1 MQKGAGKVSEAGE
14 GRISYSPNIVAL
26 CLDSYSVKRQDGR
39 LYHQYIA
46 EPVCFTSLIEALG
59 QMEGFYDE
67 LCFPF
72 ATTEIRSFRVDRR
85 RCRAGNKQ
93 ESAGYRREEM
103 RRGGREGD
111 RQESAGYRWEEM
123 RRGGREGDRQESAGY
138 RREEI
143 RRKEMKVMET
153 FDDVIGHRGTDATF
167 VIRVQH
173 RQHSS
178 WQGELTWVDKQKKE
192 YFRSAL
198 ELVRLIDG
206 ALEGTA
212 ADKK

>member
-1 MQKGAGKVSEAGE
+1 MSEAGE

-72 ATTEIRSFRVDRR
+72 AATELRSFRVDRR

-103 RRGGREGD
+103 RRR
-111 RQESAGYRWEEM
+111 
-123 RRGGREGDRQESAGY
+123 GREGDRQESAGY
-138 RREEI
+138 RREEIGRENI

>member
-1 MQKGAGKVSEAGE
+1 MSEAGE

-72 ATTEIRSFRVDRR
+72 AATELRSFRVDRR

-103 RRGGREGD
+103 RRGGRE
-111 RQESAGYRWEEM
+111 E
-123 RRGGREGDRQESAGY
+123 DRQESAGY
-138 RREEI
+138 RREEIGRENI

>member
-1 MQKGAGKVSEAGE
+1 MQKGAGKVSDAGE

-72 ATTEIRSFRVDRR
+72 AATELRSFRVDRR

-93 ESAGYRREEM
+93 ESAGYRR
-103 RRGGREGD
+103 
-111 RQESAGYRWEEM
+111 EEM

>member
-1 MQKGAGKVSEAGE
+1 MQKGAGKVSDAGE

-72 ATTEIRSFRVDRR
+72 AATELRSFRVDRR

-111 RQESAGYRWEEM
+111 RQESVGY
-123 RRGGREGDRQESAGY
+123 GREK
-138 RREEI
+138 I

>member
-72 ATTEIRSFRVDRR
+72 AATELRSFRVDRR

-103 RRGGREGD
+103 RRR
-111 RQESAGYRWEEM
+111 
-123 RRGGREGDRQESAGY
+123 GREGDRQESAGY
-138 RREEI
+138 RREEIGRENI

>member
-1 MQKGAGKVSEAGE
+1 MSDAGE

-72 ATTEIRSFRVDRR
+72 AATELRSFRVDRR

-93 ESAGYRREEM
+93 ESAGYRR
-103 RRGGREGD
+103 
-111 RQESAGYRWEEM
+111 EEM

>member
-1 MQKGAGKVSEAGE
+1 MQKGAGKVSDAGE

-72 ATTEIRSFRVDRR
+72 AATELRSFRVDRR

-93 ESAGYRREEM
+93 ESAEYRREEM
-103 RRGGREGD
+103 RRGGGEED
-111 RQESAGYRWEEM
+111 RQESV
-123 RRGGREGDRQESAGY
+123 GY
-138 RREEI
+138 RREKI

>member
-1 MQKGAGKVSEAGE
+1 MSDAGE

-93 ESAGYRREEM
+93 ESAEYRREEM

-111 RQESAGYRWEEM
+111 RQESVGY
-123 RRGGREGDRQESAGY
+123 GREK
-138 RREEI
+138 I